1 MSSGDHTKVVYG
13 PVLSWLWESRRTL
26 LWWCAS
32 VPLLLLYTE
41 GGSLFYDSNLFALSG
56 FFICLAL
63 SCDRKR

>member
-1 MSSGDHTKVVYG
+1 MSDGDHDKIVVG
-13 PVLSWLWESRRTL
+13 GKMWWLGKSRRTL